1 MTRPCPLSNPH
12 HPRQR
17 GAALLTALIFLVVLT
32 LLGIGVYATT
42 TSEEK
47 MARNFRD
54 KEIAL
59 QAAEAA
65 LNEAKILIT
74 GSFQTG
80 GTQRVPL
87 SDTSCYASTS
97 ITGFTCDPRH
107 NDQSSTLY
115 AAKLDLYSGSVTGAP
130 LNQIG
135 SDSPAIPG
143 VVSQPRYLVIW
154 QNASVCGASNT
165 GGCFRIIAQG
175 RGRLPNTRVNLVELF
190 TY

>member
-1 MTRPCPLSNPH
+1 MTRPSPLPIPDYPH
-12 HPRQR
+12 QR
-17 GAALLTALIFLVVLT
+17 GVALLTALIFLVVLT
-32 LLGIGVYATT
+32 LLGIGVYSTT

-54 KEIAL
+54 REIAL

-74 GSFQTG
+74 GSFLSG
-80 GTQRVPL
+80 GTKRYPL
-87 SDTSCYASTS
+87 SDTSCYSSTS
-97 ITGFTCDPRH
+97 IAGFSCDPTI
-107 NDQSSTLY
+107 N
-115 AAKLDLYSGSVTGAP
+115 AATIDLFSGSVTGAP

-135 SDSPAIPG
+135 SDSPAIAG

-154 QNASVCGASNT
+154 QDPKICGASNT
-165 GGCFRIIAQG
+165 GTCFRIIAQG
-175 RGRLPNTRVNLVELF
+175 RGRLANTRVNLVELF